1 MLKMK
6 RKIGLVVLAA
16 ILLTAAGCFWSG
28 TFVINKTFT
37 FAPGENFYSYRLDL
51 TTNATWRDHKDN
63 IDRIE
68 TIGFVLYLNSGE
80 PDDVAFS
87 AYVNEA
93 VGDEPN
99 QSSVPATAKVII
111 DSLPVA
117 PGKQVISYPQSL
129 KVIRNIDALKKLA
142 KTGKFDFYGT
152 STGTDGDTFKV
163 DSVTVVVT
171 FTAS

>member
-1 MLKMK
+1 MLRIK
-6 RKIGLVVLAA
+6 RKFGWPALAA
-16 ILLTAAGCFWSG
+16 ILLILAGCFWSG

-37 FAPGENFYSYRLDL
+37 FAPGEDFYSYRVDL
-51 TTNATWRDHKDN
+51 TTNATWLDHKDN

-68 TIGFVLYLNSGE
+68 TIGFVLYLNSSE

-93 VGDEPN
+93 VGDEPD
-99 QSSVPATAKVII
+99 QSSVPTTAKVII

-129 KVIRNIDALKKLA
+129 KVIRNVDTLKKLA
-142 KTGKFDFYGT
+142 ITGKFDFYGT
-152 STGTDGDTFKV
+152 STGNDGVSFKV
-163 DSVTVVVT
+163 DSVTVIVT